1 MAQYLGFFAQDDWR
15 FNDRL
20 TLNLGVRWE
29 TELPR
34 KEVDGKMNS
43 FDPTAI
49 NPVSG
54 TPGIVTFAGVNGTPM
69 RAYKTDKN
77 NFGPRFGFAYRVHGT
92 NKVVVRGGAG
102 IFYGSTVSNTIGDT
116 AALGFSTQSSLVVSQ
131 PDYQSAMQ
139 LRNGFPSVT
148 RPALGPGFGAVPLGQ
163 RPTTAIS
170 YFNPNQV
177 APVSY
182 QYNLSVQ
189 MEAAKGLLT
198 EVGYIGNTS
207 HHLAANDFSLNQVYP
222 TAIGAGDAQSRRPF
236 PQFSNVTWINPT
248 IGNSTYNAGF
258 VRAER
263 RFSKGFSVLAH
274 YTFSKFLD
282 DVAGA
287 DGDEYGNVGSYMD
300 AYNRGLDKGRS
311 GSDVPHR
318 LLLTITYELPKFTS
332 NHAAGY
338 VVNGWKLGVLQTAQ
352 SGAPFTVL
360 NVANIANAFSAGQ
373 LRPNI
378 LRDAA
383 LPSDERSITR
393 WFDTSAFAAP
403 AQYQFG
409 NSPRSGLRGPRMIT
423 TDLTLEKAF
432 QLTERYKFEIRGE
445 FYNALNHANFNIPGF
460 TFGGPGFGVIS
471 SARAPRTTQVAA
483 RFSF

>member
-1 MAQYLGFFAQDDWR
+1 
-15 FNDRL
+15 
-20 TLNLGVRWE
+20 
-29 TELPR
+29 
-34 KEVDGKMNS
+34 
-43 FDPTAI
+43 
-49 NPVSG
+49 
-54 TPGIVTFAGVNGTPM
+54 
-69 RAYKTDKN
+69 
-77 NFGPRFGFAYRVHGT
+77 
-92 NKVVVRGGAG
+92 
-102 IFYGSTVSNTIGDT
+102 
-116 AALGFSTQSSLVVSQ
+116 
-131 PDYQSAMQ
+131 
-139 LRNGFPSVT
+139 
-148 RPALGPGFGAVPLGQ
+148 LGQ
-163 RPTTAIS
+163 KPTTNIS

-177 APVSY
+177 APISY

-189 MEAAKGLLT
+189 TEAAKNLLT

-222 TAIGAGDAQSRRPF
+222 SAIGAGDAQSRRPF

-248 IGNSTYNAGF
+248 IGNSTYNAVF
-258 VRAER
+258 FRAER

-282 DVAGA
+282 DVAGG

-300 AYNRGLDKGRS
+300 AYNRKLDKGRS

-318 LLLTITYELPKFTS
+318 LLLTLTYELPKFTD

-338 VVNGWKLGVLQTAQ
+338 IINGWKLGVLETVQ

-378 LRDAA
+378 LRDAT
-383 LPSDERSITR
+383 LPSDQRSITR
-393 WFDTSAFAAP
+393 WFDTSAFVAP

-409 NSPRSGLRGPRMIT
+409 NSPRAGLRGPGLAT
-423 TDLTLEKAF
+423 TDMTIEKAF
-432 QLTERYKFEIRGE
+432 KLSERYKFEIRGE

-460 TFGGPGFGVIS
+460 TLGGPGFGAIS
-471 SARAPRTTQVAA
+471 SARAPRTTQVAV